1 LAPTVGIATTGFCYP
16 GGILQLFYRE
26 DQEILRL
33 PTAAPRLFQ
42 QIASCRIIFIS
53 EININDPLH
62 HQDLRLAS
70 PSKNRLVRPNRRITG
85 RLTKHNK
92 VIS

>member
-1 LAPTVGIATTGFCYP
+1 LAPTVGIATTGSFN
-16 GGILQLFYRE
+16 IFHRE

-33 PTAAPRLFQ
+33 PIAAPRLFQ

-53 EININDPLH
+53 KININDPLH

-70 PSKNRLVRPNRRITG
+70 PSKNCPVRPNRRIAG
-85 RLTKHNK
+85 RSTNHNE